1 MSRQVN
7 GPNDPCSATFVCKY
21 TRPVYSIFKLG
32 IVRFWMLIYQKYQ
45 STILNLSSNN
55 STEQTVDKL
64 KSLKNKL
71 EIYKL
76 R

>member
-1 MSRQVN
+1 MDQMTPVQQL
-7 GPNDPCSATFVCKY
+7 VCKY
-21 TRPVYSIFKLG
+21 TRPVYSIFKLE

-55 STEQTVDKL
+55 TTEQTVDKL
-64 KSLKNKL
+64 KSLRNKL